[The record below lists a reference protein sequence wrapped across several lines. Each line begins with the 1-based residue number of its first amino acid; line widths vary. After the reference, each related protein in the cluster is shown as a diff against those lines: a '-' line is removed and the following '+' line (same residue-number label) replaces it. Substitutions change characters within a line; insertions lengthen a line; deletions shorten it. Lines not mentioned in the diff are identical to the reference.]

1 MPDTDP
7 NTTPRDWRALLIDRL
22 AGLAVAGLAVVL
34 YALGAPDEVWIL
46 VLLGGLALVGVS
58 VPLRGQRG
66 FARVAALVPIVA
78 AGAGALLLLVLALL
92 LAPGCASR
100 EVTLGPDAPA
110 PVFEM
115 RRGPPCLIVV
125 YEAPGKKTASV
136 KHDTKRCEFILDGE
150 VRP

>member
-1 MPDTDP
+1 MADDP
-7 NTTPRDWRALLIDRL
+7 TPTPPRDWRALLIDRL
-22 AGLAVAGLAVVL
+22 AGLVVAGLAVVL

-66 FARVAALVPIVA
+66 FARVSAIAPMVA
-78 AGAGALLLLVLALL
+78 SGVLALL
-92 LAPGCASR
+92 FLALLSMGCASR
-100 EVTLGPDAPA
+100 EVTLGPDDPA

-150 VRP
+150 ARP